1 MATYAIGDVQG
12 CFDPLQA
19 LLDIVSFN
27 PAHDRL
33 WFVGDLVNRGPQSLA
48 VLRYIKSLGDV
59 ATVVLGNHDLH
70 LILLAEG
77 FGRANKEDT
86 LGEILTAPDRE
97 VLLAWLRAQPLFHH
111 EGAWAMVHAGLL
123 PPWTAAQAKALSDEV
138 SVALTASRYREFLA
152 HMWGSEPTAWRDDL
166 VGWDRLRVVVNAMTR
181 MRYVTSTGA
190 MALRERGAKSPPG
203 QGPAGCV
210 PWFAAQGR
218 ASAVKVKPRQ
228 LAAEDDGRRHGM
240 AYGGAQGKASV
251 TGHDENNDPF
261 PSIVCGHWS
270 ALGFHAQDDVVAI
283 DTGCL
288 WGGALTALRLEDR
301 QVFSLP
307 CAQQVQPAGWD

>member
-48 VLRYIKSLGDV
+48 VLRYIKSLGEA

-70 LILLAEG
+70 LILQAEG
-77 FGRANKEDT
+77 FGRTNKEDT
-86 LGEILTAPDRE
+86 LDEILTAPDRE
-97 VLLAWLRAQPLFHH
+97 ALLAWLRAQPLFHQ
-111 EGAWAMVHAGLL
+111 EGTWAMVHAGLL
-123 PPWTAAQAKALSDEV
+123 PAWTVAQAKALSDEV
-138 SVALTASRYREFLA
+138 SAALTASNYREFLA
-152 HMWGSEPTAWRDDL
+152 QMWGSEPRVWRDDL
-166 VGWDRLRVVVNAMTR
+166 AGWDRLRVVVNAMTR
-181 MRYVTSTGA
+181 MRYVTSKGA
-190 MALRERGAKSPPG
+190 LALREPGAKAPPG
-203 QGPAGCV
+203 QGPASCV
-210 PWFAAQGR
+210 PWFAANNR
-218 ASAVKVKPRQ
+218 ASALKTFQQQTLATRSASKKADRQ
-228 LAAEDDGRRHGM
+228 DDAR
-240 AYGGAQGKASV
+240 
-251 TGHDENNDPF
+251 PP

-270 ALGFHAQDDVVAI
+270 ALGFYAQEDVVAI

-288 WGGALTALRLEDR
+288 WGGALTALRLENR

-307 CAQQVQPAGWD
+307 CTQQIKPTGWD